1 MLNPHQ
7 NININISYN
16 LGPDKQSRPL
26 PAKKIN
32 KQLKTQNHSSHNGYD
47 IELKFNKKLP
57 ENSLKKSNEHRSLND
72 TKKTKKKLTQP
83 PRNTCTPDL
92 FVDRRIKT

>member
-16 LGPDKQSRPL
+16 LASDKQTRTL

-32 KQLKTQNHSSHNGYD
+32 KQLKTQNHSSHHPYD
-47 IELKFNKKLP
+47 IDLKINKKLP
-57 ENSLKKSNEHRSLND
+57 ENNLKKSNEHKSLND

-83 PRNTCTPDL
+83 QRNTCTPDM